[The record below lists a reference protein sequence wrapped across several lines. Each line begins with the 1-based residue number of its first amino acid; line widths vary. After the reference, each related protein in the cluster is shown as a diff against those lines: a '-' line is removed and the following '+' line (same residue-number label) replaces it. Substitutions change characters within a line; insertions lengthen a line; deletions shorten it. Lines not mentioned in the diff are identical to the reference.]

1 MHANVQAKRIDM
13 DMPATSSLK
22 SRVWLSLGALASG
35 HGIGSIVRLAGN
47 LITTRLLVPEL
58 FGIMAVFTVISTGL
72 EMLSDVG
79 IRQSVIR
86 SANAGTDDFRK
97 TAWTFQI
104 GRSFCLFL
112 ACQVIAGLFWA
123 LQAYELMPAGTVYSE
138 SVLPLVISAG
148 SFAVLLRG
156 FQSINI
162 LYAERSVRFGKT
174 VVYSLISQIAATG
187 CVVIWALYDPSI
199 RALVGGTIIGAL
211 ISVVISH
218 NVFPLKSLAVG
229 WDREAGKELRH
240 MARWLVLSSIFGSI
254 ARHGDTL
261 LLGIFVTT
269 AGLGYFSIANMLVA
283 ALAVGLTQIQA
294 VWFAALSEIARTS
307 DHRLKEVYYRIRLV
321 QDPIV
326 VAAYLFIATQGER
339 IVGFLYD
346 DRYIQIGTMFQIL
359 AIAILA
365 QIYELQARMLIV
377 AQKQDQFWKKTATEA
392 VVTLTVNLFVLATM
406 PIEFALVAIAVKPL
420 WGLWLPF
427 RELGRLGL
435 IRPVYEL
442 AYVLIIAGAIGF
454 TLWTI

>member
-1 MHANVQAKRIDM
+1 MQANVQAKRIDM

-22 SRVWLSLGALASG
+22 SRVWLSLSALASG
-35 HGIGSIVRLAGN
+35 HGIGSIIRLAGN

-58 FGIMAVFTVISTGL
+58 FGIMAVFTVISTVL
-72 EMLSDVG
+72 ELLSDVG

-86 SANAGTDDFRK
+86 SANAGSENFRK

-104 GRSFCLFL
+104 GRSAFLFFF
-112 ACQVIAGLFWA
+112 CQVIAGLFWA
-123 LQAYELMPAGTVYSE
+123 LQTLDFVPADTVYSE
-138 SVLPLVISAG
+138 PVLPLVISVG
-148 SFAVLLRG
+148 SLAVLLRG
-156 FQSINI
+156 FQSIEI
-162 LYAERSVRFGKT
+162 LYAERSVRFGRT
-174 VVYSLISQIAATG
+174 VAFSLVSQIVATG
-187 CVVIWALYDPSI
+187 CVVIWALNDPSI
-199 RALVGGTIIGAL
+199 RALVGGGILGGL
-211 ISVVISH
+211 ISVILSH
-218 NVFPLKSLAVG
+218 ILFPLKSLSVG

-240 MARWLVLSSIFGSI
+240 MARWLVVSSVFGAI
-254 ARHGDTL
+254 ARYGDTL
-261 LLGIFVTT
+261 LLGIFVNT
-269 AGLGYFSIANMLVA
+269 AGLGYFSIANMMVMTLV
-283 ALAVGLTQIQA
+283 VGFSQIQS

-307 DHRLKEVYYRIRLV
+307 SHRLKEVYYRIRLV
-321 QDPIV
+321 QDPIL
-326 VAAYLFIATQGER
+326 VAGYLFVATQGER
-339 IVGFLYD
+339 IVEFLYD

-365 QIYELQARMLIV
+365 QLYELHARMLIV

-442 AYVLIIAGAIGF
+442 AYFLVIAGAIGF
-454 TLWTI
+454 TLWVI